1 MNLYH
6 SFEEIPKG
14 KPVVFAIGF
23 FDGFHLGHRS
33 ILQKARD
40 MADARGA
47 DMGIVTFNPH
57 PSAVLFPEKH
67 VRILETETEKER
79 AAELLGADFSVVFSV
94 TKEFLAESAESFLET
109 LARVPNLVG
118 IAVGENFT
126 FGQKAAGTAARLS
139 AFFESGAVSV
149 CVLPLLTSALCGGR
163 PISSTEIRAFLR
175 AGDVETAAALLG
187 RRYSLAGDVA
197 RGFRRGT
204 EAVGFPTA
212 NLSFDASRVLP
223 ADGVYATYVKI
234 RGKYFPAVTNIGNNP
249 TFGNQE
255 RTVETFILDF
265 DETIYGE
272 SFAVEFVRR
281 LRGEIKFPDAKA
293 LARQIETDICEAR
306 KILQ

>member
-1 MNLYH
+1 MKLYH
-6 SFEEIPKG
+6 SFEEIPEG
-14 KPVVFAIGF
+14 KSIVFAIGF
-23 FDGFHLGHRS
+23 FDGFHLGHRA

-47 DMGIVTFNPH
+47 DMGIVTFYPH

-67 VRILETETEKER
+67 VQILKTETDKER
-79 AAELLGADFSVVFSV
+79 MAEMLGADFSVVFSV
-94 TKEFLAESAESFLET
+94 TKEFLSESAESFLET

-126 FGQKAAGTAARLS
+126 FGRKAAGTAAHLS
-139 AFFESGAVSV
+139 EFFENGAVSV
-149 CVLPLLTSALCGGR
+149 CVLPLLISELCGGR
-163 PISSTEIRAFLR
+163 PVSSTEIRAFLR

-187 RRYSLAGDVA
+187 RRYSLSGDVA

-212 NLSFDASRVLP
+212 NLSFDATRILP

-234 RGKYFPAVTNIGNNP
+234 RGKRFPAVTNIGNNP
-249 TFGNQE
+249 TFGNIE

-272 SFAVEFVRR
+272 IFEVEFVRR
-281 LRGEIKFPDAKA
+281 LRGEMKFPDAKA
-293 LARQIETDICEAR
+293 LARQIETDIREA
-306 KILQ
+306 KKFLK